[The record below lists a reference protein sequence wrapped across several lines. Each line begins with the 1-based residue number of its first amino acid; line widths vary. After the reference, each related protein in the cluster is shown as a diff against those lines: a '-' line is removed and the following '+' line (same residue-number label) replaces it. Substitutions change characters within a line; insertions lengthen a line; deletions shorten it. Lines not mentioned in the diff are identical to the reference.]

1 MGHHNTIRATMG
13 DIRTTL
19 AEARNRRLG
28 NLGLATPAN
37 PPPIPDA
44 AAPPASVVP
53 PPPVLQGGS
62 PDSSMFRSTSP
73 TQEELRAD
81 VERAKADYKLRKERY
96 RQAKASRK
104 LAEQREQVQESSGRY
119 FASLLRRN
127 DINLHL

>member
-1 MGHHNTIRATMG
+1 MS

-28 NLGLATPAN
+28 NLGMATPVN

-44 AAPPASVVP
+44 PAAPPAPVVP
-53 PPPVLQGGS
+53 PPPVLQGELL
-62 PDSSMFRSTSP
+62 DSSMFRSASP

-96 RQAKASRK
+96 RQAKANRR
-104 LAEQREQVQESSGRY
+104 LAAQHEHVQESSGRY
-119 FASLLRRN
+119 FASRLRRDDFN
-127 DINLHL
+127 SHL